1 VFDRTEQ
8 RTAGR
13 WRAVGFRAV
22 RATLIVNP
30 NSGGGAATRVAGTVA
45 DTLRAAVPE
54 LVAMVTADAAG
65 TSRVAAQA
73 AQRGDDVLAVLGG
86 DGTAHLAAQAI
97 AGTATALAV
106 LPSGSGNDLAVA
118 LGIPPDPVQAARH
131 IAQALRAGQR
141 RRIDLGRV
149 EDGAG
154 FTTVL
159 CTGFDAAVT
168 KRANS
173 MRWPAGPRR
182 YDLAVLAELAALTPR
197 PVRVH
202 AGGAEVE
209 MEAILVAVANGSSY
223 GGGLRICPDATL
235 ADGLL
240 DVIVI
245 AAVSRRRLLRVFPAL
260 RTGAHVY
267 EPEVT
272 VLQAATVHID
282 GDPGWPVY
290 ADGEPQGTLP
300 VTVRCEAGALTVV
313 T

>member
-1 VFDRTEQ
+1 
-8 RTAGR
+8 
-13 WRAVGFRAV
+13 V

-30 NSGGGAATRVAGTVA
+30 QSGRGVSVRVAGTVA
-45 DTLRAAVPE
+45 STLRAVVPG
-54 LVAMVTADAAG
+54 LVATVTADAAG
-65 TSRVAAQA
+65 TSRLATLA

-86 DGTAHLAAQAI
+86 DGTVGLAAQAV

-106 LPSGSGNDLAVA
+106 LPSGTGNDLAAA
-118 LGIPPDPVQAARH
+118 LGIPADPVQAARH
-131 IAQALRAGQR
+131 VATALSSGQR

-149 EDGAG
+149 QGGAC

-159 CTGFDAAVT
+159 CTGFDAAVNA
-168 KRANS
+168 RANA

-197 PVRVH
+197 PVRVR
-202 AGGAEVE
+202 AGETEVE
-209 MEAILVAVANGSSY
+209 LEAILVAVGNAASY

-240 DVIVI
+240 DVIAI
-245 AAVSRRRLLRVFPAL
+245 AAATRRRLLRVFPSL
-260 RTGAHVY
+260 RAGAHVH

-272 VLQAATVHID
+272 VLRGTIVHID
-282 GDPGWPVY
+282 GDLSWPVY

-300 VTVRCEAGALTVV
+300 VTVHCEPGALTVV
-313 T
+313 A